1 MLKPPAKGLLYHC
14 HLFCEFGGG
23 LAGKMT
29 LGGIDGCGVVLDIA
43 VAPPR
48 IKLSKLRRFELINLF
63 SSSSIRLDKISP
75 SS

>member
-1 MLKPPAKGLLYHC
+1 MSR
-14 HLFCEFGGG
+14 HLVWTFGEG
-23 LAGKMT
+23 LAGKIT
-29 LGGIDGCGVVLDIA
+29 LGGIFRGDGVLDNA

-63 SSSSIRLDKISP
+63 SSSSIRFDKISP

>member
-1 MLKPPAKGLLYHC
+1 MYYIFYHRY
-14 HLFCEFGGG
+14 LFCEFGEG

-29 LGGIDGCGVVLDIA
+29 LAGIVRCEVLLDNA
-43 VAPPR
+43 EAPPR

-63 SSSSIRLDKISP
+63 SSSSIRFDKISP

>member
-1 MLKPPAKGLLYHC
+1 MSC
-14 HLFCEFGGG
+14 DRHLFCMLGVGLVG
-23 LAGKMT
+23 KITLAGI
-29 LGGIDGCGVVLDIA
+29 LRCEGVLDNA